1 MYMHYNYESTVGEK
15 RIGVKIFLVFVMLIG
30 LVAMVISGKGL
41 YERSQ
46 KSSQYLETKGEI
58 TDVLVHE
65 NESNTT
71 FAAEYTYKVDG
82 QTYVIYDDLFTSR
95 QPVKGS
101 EVGIRYNPEGPQEAF
116 VKGSV
121 SAYMMVLIIGFMFL
135 AIPFLMFASDL
146 KMSEKVRLVLPG
158 LLAGPVFMAI
168 GFGMFFGL
176 KINYGLGGIVVI
188 LFGCL
193 GVYMVSGSVY
203 MFVFGK
209 KPKQTGE

>member
-1 MYMHYNYESTVGEK
+1 MHYNYENATNEK
-15 RIGVKIFLVFVMLIG
+15 SIGTRIFLVVVMLIG
-30 LVAMVISGKGL
+30 IVAMVISGKGL
-41 YERSQ
+41 YDRSQ

-65 NESNTT
+65 NESNAT

-101 EVGIRYNPEGPQEAF
+101 EVGVRYNPEDPQEAF

-135 AIPFLMFASDL
+135 AIPFLMFVFDL

-158 LLAGPVFMAI
+158 LLAGTVFMAI
-168 GFGMFFGL
+168 GFGMFWGL
-176 KINYGLGGIVVI
+176 KINDGLGGIVLI

-193 GVYMVSGSVY
+193 GVYMVLGSVY
-203 MFVFGK
+203 MFAFGK
-209 KPKQTGE
+209 KPKQNVE